1 MPQHTELT
9 LCQTH
14 HTADR
19 PPPAGHCHGARGT
32 DVPAAPEAAPRR
44 PQPLLVP
51 PRWAPAAGAR
61 APRTATL
68 AHQDTS
74 YSEDPTVKVAG
85 SSCTGDTGGSSQA
98 AALRCR
104 HHALLCLRL
113 FPRGLTAEQ
122 ASLNVWGIQGRYV
135 ELVATAHTPT
145 DLPGRAHDRLEVQ

>member
-1 MPQHTELT
+1 MPNTPHRR
-9 LCQTH
+9 QTPSCWALPRS
-14 HTADR
+14 T
-19 PPPAGHCHGARGT
+19 GHRCPRCARGSSPT
-32 DVPAAPEAAPRR
+32 
-44 PQPLLVP
+44 
-51 PRWAPAAGAR
+51 APATPGAPALGTGCRRRAR

-98 AALRCR
+98 AALRCW

-122 ASLNVWGIQGRYV
+122 ASLNVWGIQGGYV